1 MSKAVMGRAPLQV
14 SNGNDSASLIRVARK
29 VAATI
34 GTDFFHATARHLA
47 DALTANCVLVGEF
60 VGGHVERC
68 RSVAAWL
75 DGKPVDLE
83 FALAES
89 VTAQVI
95 LGKPCLWRSDVQ
107 TRFPSDTLLKKI
119 GAQACVGV
127 PLMDSAHQPQGVLMA
142 LYRRPAQSLR
152 GPKSMLE
159 IFAER
164 ASAELSRKREDDA
177 LRESEQRYRAF
188 IARNEDPMWRVEF
201 DPPVPMGL
209 PEQEQLDRIFQSG
222 YVAECNDALA
232 RLVGMDKAEQLI
244 GSTMAGVA
252 PVSDAAF
259 REATLVAIRAGHR
272 LTTVETNP
280 LDGHGYRRHMLRSQ
294 WGIVE
299 EGKLERIWGSN
310 RDITELRRVETALNA
325 SEQRMADLIEAMR
338 MLVLML
344 DPDGTVASC
353 NNYLYRLTGWNSCD
367 LVGKDWLETMIP
379 DDERS
384 GVRAEFARGAANP
397 DTPIRFES
405 AILSRDGSHRRFSWD
420 STILRGSEGEAEV
433 RAIIGRDI
441 TEFAALEEQ
450 FRQAQKLASIGKLAG
465 GLAHDFN
472 NLLTVISGYT
482 TGLIEKMKPTDSAY
496 KSLVEVR
503 KASEKA
509 AHLAHGLLTFSR
521 RQALR
526 PQAIQLNAI
535 VEESRGMLRTVLG
548 EHIHLVENLDRDAG
562 RVRVDAGY
570 FHQALINLAINARDA
585 MPQGGTLTIATS
597 NVKIDGPRHSFAGVP
612 PGEYV
617 EVTVADNGT
626 GMTDEVREHLFEPF
640 FTTKE
645 IGKGTGLGL
654 STVYGIVMQ
663 SGGHILVDSEVG
675 RGSSFRIYL
684 PRIPAE
690 PGLAEIQEIGE
701 LPGGTETV
709 LLVEERRDGRSTAA
723 TVLTHLGYTVLN
735 AESPA
740 RAIELCREQT
750 RAIHLLLAN
759 VDTPE
764 LRADELAEL
773 VKTFR
778 SGIKILYVSR
788 RRRFDS
794 APRREQT
801 GNRFSAETVYATG
814 ACRESAGDAGWGVSD
829 FKNVPGAPTVAAAGD
844 ITSKSNADELPDLIW
859 LWNEG
864 LHLRHF

>member
-34 GTDFFHATARHLA
+34 GTDFFHATAKHLA
-47 DALTANCVLVGEF
+47 DALKANCVLVGEF

-75 DGKPVDLE
+75 DGEPVDLE

-89 VTAQVI
+89 ATAQVVI
-95 LGKPCLWRSDVQ
+95 GKPCLWRSDVQ
-107 TRFPSDTLLKKI
+107 TRFPSDTLLKRI

-127 PLMDSAHQPQGVLMA
+127 PLMDGAQQPQGVLMA
-142 LYRRPAQSLR
+142 LYRRPAKSLR
-152 GPKSMLE
+152 GPKIMLE

-164 ASAELSRKREDDA
+164 ASAELSRKREDNA

-188 IARNEDPMWRVEF
+188 IARNDDPMWRVEF
-201 DPPVPMGL
+201 DPPVPTEI

-232 RLVGMDKAEQLI
+232 RLVGKDKAEQLI
-244 GSTMAGVA
+244 GSTLNGIA
-252 PVSDAAF
+252 PVSDPAV
-259 REATLVAIRAGHR
+259 RESTLAAIRAGHR
-272 LTTVETNP
+272 LTTVETNR
-280 LDGHGYRRHMLRSQ
+280 LDGQGNRRHMLRSQ

-299 EGKLERIWGSN
+299 DGKLERIWGSN
-310 RDITELRRVETALNA
+310 RDITELKRIETALSA

-344 DPDGTVASC
+344 DPDGTVTFC

-384 GVRAEFARGAANP
+384 RVRAEFARGAANP
-397 DTPIRFES
+397 DAPIRFES

-675 RGSSFRIYL
+675 RGSSFKIYL

-690 PGLAEIQEIGE
+690 LGLAEIQEIGE

-778 SGIKILYVSR
+778 SGIKILYVSQVG
-788 RRRFDS
+788 DS
-794 APRREQT
+794 TLPIAASTPGIDFLQKPFTPQALAGKVRE
-801 GNRFSAETVYATG
+801 VLD
-814 ACRESAGDAGWGVSD
+814 GD
-829 FKNVPGAPTVAAAGD
+829 
-844 ITSKSNADELPDLIW
+844 
-859 LWNEG
+859 
-864 LHLRHF
+864 